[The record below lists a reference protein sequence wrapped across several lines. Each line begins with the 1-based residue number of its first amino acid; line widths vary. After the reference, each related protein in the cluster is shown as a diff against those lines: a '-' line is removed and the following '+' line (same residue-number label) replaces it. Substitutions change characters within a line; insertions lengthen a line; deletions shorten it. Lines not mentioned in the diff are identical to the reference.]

1 MKGGISLAESF
12 DTSDFVSEA
21 IEKHADLVRRI
32 CYLHL
37 KNRADVEDV
46 FQEVFLQFF
55 LNFHIFQSEEHQK
68 AWLCRVTYNRC
79 KDYYRSFWKRKVVS
93 LHSVEIPYETPEQAS
108 IMEAIKKLSPEG
120 RQLIY
125 LHYYEGRT
133 IPEISEM
140 MDTNLNTLY
149 SLLRRC
155 KAQLQKEVGEIEL

>member
-1 MKGGISLAESF
+1 MAESF
-12 DTSDFVSEA
+12 ATNDFVSEA

-37 KNRADVEDV
+37 KKKADVEDV

-55 LNFHIFQSEEHQK
+55 LNFHTFESEEHQK

-79 KDYYRSFWKRKVVS
+79 KDYYRSFWRRKVVS
-93 LHSVEIPYETPEQAS
+93 LQSMEIPYETPEQATL
-108 IMEAIKKLSPEG
+108 MEAIKKLSPEA

-140 MDTNLNTLY
+140 MDTNPNTLN
-149 SLLRRC
+149 SLLRRS
-155 KAQLQKEVGEIEL
+155 KIQLKKEVGELEL

>member
-1 MKGGISLAESF
+1 LAESF
-12 DTSDFVSEA
+12 GTNDFVSEA

-37 KNRADVEDV
+37 RNKADVEDV

-55 LNFHIFQSEEHQK
+55 LNFHSFQDEEHQK

-79 KDYYRSFWKRKVVS
+79 KDYYRSFWKRNVVS
-93 LHSVEIPYETPEQAS
+93 LQSMEIPYETPEQANL
-108 IMEAIKKLSPEG
+108 MEAIKKLSADA

-133 IPEISEM
+133 IPEISHIM
-140 MDTNLNTLY
+140 NVNPNTLY

-155 KAQLQKEVGEIEL
+155 KTQLQKEVGGIEL